1 MTPVP
6 ALKGIAMAIFLST
19 LAVGAAADPAGTE
32 STSSSERAIV
42 ESLGSMYSALAADDF
57 AAFRKVT
64 SADFYAF
71 ELGKRLTGDELM
83 GLIKKAHDS
92 GKVYM
97 WQVTEPQI
105 HIDGLVAWVTYTNR
119 GSIQDSSGK
128 KDVSWLESAILYNAD
143 GGWRVQ
149 FLHSTRVP
157 VE

>member
-1 MTPVP
+1 MVI
-6 ALKGIAMAIFLST
+6 LLSI
-19 LAVGAAADPAGTE
+19 LAVGGAANPPGSE
-32 STSSSERAIV
+32 STLSSERAIV
-42 ESLGSMYSALAADDF
+42 QSLGSMYSALAADDL

-71 ELGKRLTGDELM
+71 DLGKRFTGDELT

-128 KDVSWLESAILYNAD
+128 MDVSWLESAVLYKAD
-143 GGWRVQ
+143 GDWRVH